1 MLLYINNIFMYWYI
15 RDKGMPS
22 SKYFLA
28 QFIYMT
34 IFLYDYR
41 ILRLQFRFISI
52 LYRSIIIICNKVYI
66 S

>member
-1 MLLYINNIFMYWYI
+1 
-15 RDKGMPS
+15 MPS
-22 SKYFLA
+22 SKDFLA

-41 ILRLQFRFISI
+41 ILRLQFHFISI